1 MKRKGK
7 NQDINN
13 SSSDIPLQF
22 QFFKHFYY
30 SSMLDLYRFARG
42 LLESIHVRQQQ
53 VESLK
58 VFLPAAVPRH
68 AAPLS
73 VKSRCFKEVKKKKK
87 TIELKDAVRMMSSR
101 VDLLCLHC
109 TALRVVWLFFLLFS
123 LRLLQK
129 QENKKWKSNDSIALG
144 IKKLRLSRQ
153 QHAAAA
159 VVFVVGVVSVLFIL
173 MNNPHRQEDQRRSS
187 TWFTVIIRRRRCSRS
202 RMPPPIL
209 LEHCT
214 DYLILILCCCC
225 CCCSMRIIYSPISP
239 ETSIQCPTA

>member
-13 SSSDIPLQF
+13 SSSSDIPLQY

-109 TALRVVWLFFLLFS
+109 TALRVVWLFFSSVFS
-123 LRLLQK
+123 ATAAKTRKQK
-129 QENKKWKSNDSIALG
+129 MK
-144 IKKLRLSRQ
+144 
-153 QHAAAA
+153 
-159 VVFVVGVVSVLFIL
+159 
-173 MNNPHRQEDQRRSS
+173 
-187 TWFTVIIRRRRCSRS
+187 
-202 RMPPPIL
+202 
-209 LEHCT
+209 
-214 DYLILILCCCC
+214 
-225 CCCSMRIIYSPISP
+225 
-239 ETSIQCPTA
+239 IQ